1 MKQVGMAIILFASFC
16 CAQEAGDFQPSST
29 NVWAAEY
36 PRVDSAG
43 RAQIR
48 VKAPDASK
56 AILPSAT
63 TTFTFSNPA
72 SSRSRKVEQAAS
84 SVGKGLLS
92 GGAQR
97 TAAVM

>member
-43 RAQIR
+43 RVQIR
-48 VKAPDASK
+48 VKAPDATKVRLNFWSGPK
-56 AILPSAT
+56 VDME
-63 TTFTFSNPA
+63 
-72 SSRSRKVEQAAS
+72 SSRMD
-84 SVGKGLLS
+84 S
-92 GGAQR
+92 GRSPLPRSFPAFTITR
-97 TAAVM
+97 

>member
-43 RAQIR
+43 RVQIR
-48 VKAPDASK
+48 VKAPDATKVRLNFWSGPRSTWKKGQSK
-56 AILPSAT
+56 LDG
-63 TTFTFSNPA
+63 
-72 SSRSRKVEQAAS
+72 RKAPPRFVPR
-84 SVGKGLLS
+84 L
-92 GGAQR
+92 
-97 TAAVM
+97 M